1 MRTTDKTNYCA
12 SYIGAPHNRFNN
24 GMPILAG
31 CAEMATASE
40 NLGKRVKAA
49 TEHIRPGPPA
59 ACYHAELCKVLVK
72 GFGQGMV
79 KIDRLSKFI
88 AKLPRLA
95 RNDASATLLSLRGA
109 EGDEATSAHHDRA
122 RRTLSD
128 SRFMLR
134 TAL

>member
-1 MRTTDKTNYCA
+1 
-12 SYIGAPHNRFNN
+12 
-24 GMPILAG
+24 MPILAG

-40 NLGKRVKAA
+40 NLGKRVKA
-49 TEHIRPGPPA
+49 IQSISDRVGPA
-59 ACYHAELCKVLVK
+59 ARDHAELGKVLVK
-72 GFGQGMV
+72 DFGQGMV

-122 RRTLSD
+122 RRTFPIRD
-128 SRFMLR
+128 SC
-134 TAL
+134 